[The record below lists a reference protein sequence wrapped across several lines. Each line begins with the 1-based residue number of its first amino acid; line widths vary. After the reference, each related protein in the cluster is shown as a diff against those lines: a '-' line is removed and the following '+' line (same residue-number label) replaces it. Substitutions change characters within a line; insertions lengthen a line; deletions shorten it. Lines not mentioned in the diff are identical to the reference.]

1 MESKQAI
8 GKLTEA
14 LYISILSELIKEN
27 EYYSKEYGEEYNFSK
42 KKLEKVA
49 SNRTLKI
56 VLSQEVRL

>member
-1 MESKQAI
+1 MNRQAI

-14 LYISILSELIKEN
+14 LYISILSELIEEN
-27 EYYSKEYGEEYNFSK
+27 KRYEEAYEEKFFSKED
-42 KKLEKVA
+42 LEKVA

>member
-1 MESKQAI
+1 MNRQAI

-42 KKLEKVA
+42 KELEKVA

-56 VLSQEVRL
+56 VLSQEKN

>member
-1 MESKQAI
+1 MNRKAI

-42 KKLEKVA
+42 SSLEKVA

-56 VLSQEVRL
+56 VLSQKNPS

>member
-1 MESKQAI
+1 MNRQAR

-42 KKLEKVA
+42 EELEKVA

-56 VLSQEVRL
+56 VLSQEVT

>member
-1 MESKQAI
+1 MNRQAI

-42 KKLEKVA
+42 KELEKVA

-56 VLSQEVRL
+56 VLSQEKNFC

>member
-1 MESKQAI
+1 MNRQAI

-42 KKLEKVA
+42 KDLEKVA

-56 VLSQEVRL
+56 VLLQEKN

>member
-1 MESKQAI
+1 MNKQVI

-14 LYISILSELIKEN
+14 LYICILSDLIKEN

-42 KKLEKVA
+42 EVLEKVA

-56 VLSQEVRL
+56 VLSQDVT

>member
-1 MESKQAI
+1 MNRQAI

-42 KKLEKVA
+42 EDLEKVA

-56 VLSQEVRL
+56 VLSQEVKL

>member
-1 MESKQAI
+1 MNRQAI

-42 KKLEKVA
+42 KDLEKVA

-56 VLSQEVRL
+56 VLSQEVKK

>member
-1 MESKQAI
+1 MNRQAI

-27 EYYSKEYGEEYNFSK
+27 EYYSKEYGAEYNFSK
-42 KKLEKVA
+42 EDLEKVA

-56 VLSQEVRL
+56 VLSQEVA